1 MRVFV
6 AGATGVLGRRAVR
19 ALAVA
24 GHDVTALVRSP
35 AKAAIARSL
44 GATPVEASLFEPDQ
58 LRAVI
63 AGHDAVCNLATHI
76 PPLAR
81 AADRRS
87 WDENS
92 RIRSEGSH
100 NLVDA
105 ALATGAT
112 CYVQESI
119 AFLYGDHGDEL
130 IDASTTPIVDSS
142 PTGPVRAAEAQAA
155 RFAASGGRGVV
166 LRFGGLVAS
175 DSDQTL
181 TILRAARR
189 GLAIE
194 PGRAES
200 WFPSIAADD
209 AATAVV
215 AALAAP
221 SGTYDVV
228 DDEPMRRRDSR
239 SVLAAAVGRKR
250 LHALPSMKRVV
261 GPLADSQRVSNRRF
275 RDTTGWAPGVAGLR
289 DGWPATADA
298 AGLEPAL
305 RAKVRLLLWLLALG
319 NLGVGIQAA
328 LTPRS
333 FYNDFPFGRG
343 WVAMDGPYN
352 EHLVRDVGTL
362 NLALVV
368 LVFAALVI
376 GTRPIVRTA
385 MIVWLVNAV
394 PHLVYHLRHLV
405 MIMPGVDKFAIVAT
419 LGFAAVA
426 PVVVLMWTRSR
437 PPAPTVRPPAP
448 TVSEPAPTV
457 RT

>member
-19 ALAVA
+19 ALVVA

-35 AKAAIARSL
+35 AKAALARSL
-44 GATPVEASLFEPDQ
+44 GATPVEASLFDPDQ
-58 LRAVI
+58 LRAVT
-63 AGHDAVCNLATHI
+63 AGHDAICNLATHI
-76 PPLAR
+76 PPLTR

-92 RIRSEGSH
+92 RIRSEGSR

-119 AFLYGDHGDEL
+119 AFLYGDHGDEC
-130 IDASTTPIVDSS
+130 IDATTTPIVDSA
-142 PTGPVRAAEAQAA
+142 PTGPVREAESQAA
-155 RFAASGGRGVV
+155 RFAAAGGRGVV
-166 LRFGGLVAS
+166 LRFGGFVAP

-189 GLAIE
+189 GLAVE
-194 PGRAES
+194 PGRS
-200 WFPSIAADD
+200 DGWFPSITADD

-215 AALAAP
+215 AALVAP

-239 SVLAAAVGRKR
+239 AALAAAVGRKR
-250 LHALPSMKRVV
+250 LHPLPSVKRVL
-261 GPLADSQRVSNRRF
+261 GPLAHSQRVSNRRF
-275 RDTTGWAPGVAGLR
+275 RDVTGWAPAVASLR
-289 DGWPATADA
+289 DGWPATANA
-298 AGLEPAL
+298 AGVEPAL
-305 RAKVRLLLWLLALG
+305 APRVRLLVWLLAFG

-328 LTPRS
+328 FTPRS
-333 FYNDFPFGRG
+333 FYDDFPFGRG

-368 LVFAALVI
+368 LVFAALMI
-376 GTRPIVRTA
+376 GTRSIVRTA

-394 PHLVYHLRHLV
+394 PHLLYHLRHLH
-405 MIMPGVDKFAIVAT
+405 MIMPGADKFGIVAT

-426 PVVVLMWTRSR
+426 PVVVLVWTRARSA
-437 PPAPTVRPPAP
+437 APTVG
-448 TVSEPAPTV
+448 T
-457 RT
+457 